1 MIDKCNK
8 CKYLVGGAKLI
19 HTQKIKKTRTNKYQ
33 IRKVEYSQRGAYQEN
48 FVKFDHRYFATIR
61 LGWVLLTYAKI

>member
-1 MIDKCNK
+1 MIDKFNK

-48 FVKFDHRYFATIR
+48 FVKCDH
-61 LGWVLLTYAKI
+61 K